1 MKKARLII
9 DILMMLFLVLLMAY
23 SLIGETL
30 HEVFGTLIFV
40 LFIVHHIL
48 NRKWT
53 SAVFKG
59 KYNPARIFQTLIS
72 ALLFIIMILQPVS
85 GIVLSKHL
93 FTFLPSL
100 HITSQARTVHM
111 LFAYWG
117 FVLMSIHAGTHLAA
131 MLNKLKKHKKGV
143 RITAYIFIV
152 LWAAYGC
159 YAFVKRG
166 LPKYMFMRSM
176 FVFFDYS
183 EPRAYFFFDYISV
196 AVLFMMIG
204 LLIVKGFLGISAKK
218 NKSSNKENR

>member
-1 MKKARLII
+1 MKKTRLIV
-9 DILMMLFLVLLMAY
+9 DISMMVLLVLLMAY
-23 SLIGETL
+23 SHIGETL
-30 HEVFGTLIFV
+30 HEVLGTLIFV

-59 KYNPARIFQTLIS
+59 KYKPVRIFQTIIN
-72 ALLFIIMILQPVS
+72 ALLFIVMILQPVS

-117 FVLMSIHAGTHLAA
+117 FVLMSIHAGTHLTP
-131 MLNKLKKHKKGV
+131 MLNKLKKRKKGV
-143 RITAYIFIV
+143 RITAYTITA

-159 YAFVKRG
+159 YAFIKRG
-166 LPKYMFMRSM
+166 LPGYMFMRSM
-176 FVFFDYS
+176 FVFFDFS
-183 EPRAYFFFDYISV
+183 ESRAYFFFDYISV

-204 LLIVKGFLGISAKK
+204 FLIVKGLSGISAEK
-218 NKSSNKENR
+218 NKSSKKETI

>member
-1 MKKARLII
+1 MKKARSII
-9 DILMMLFLVLLMAY
+9 DISMMVLLVLLMAY

-30 HEVFGTLIFV
+30 HEVLGTLIFV

-59 KYNPARIFQTLIS
+59 KYKPTRIFQTVIN
-72 ALLFIIMILQPVS
+72 ALLFIVMILQPVS

-111 LFAYWG
+111 LLAYWG
-117 FVLMSIHAGTHLAA
+117 FVFMSIHAGTHLTT
-131 MLNKLKKHKKGV
+131 MLNKLKKRKKGMRV
-143 RITAYIFIV
+143 KAYTFIA

-176 FVFFDYS
+176 FVFFDFS
-183 EPRAYFFFDYISV
+183 EPRAYFFFDYISI
-196 AVLFMMIG
+196 AILFMMIG
-204 LLIVKGFLGISAKK
+204 LLIVKGLSGLSAKK
-218 NKSSNKENR
+218 NTSNKKK